1 MKLLKRAIVFA
12 HRYLGIV
19 LSLLVIMWFA
29 TGITMMYAGG
39 MPRLSE
45 QLRLERLA
53 DIDLTR
59 VRLTPAGAAERLA
72 VDVRRAQLVSLLD
85 RPVYRVD
92 GATVYADT
100 GDVLEGVGAR
110 EARAIA
116 ARFVRVPENQV
127 EHVRT
132 LDDID
137 QWTLQQHRALP
148 LHKFRVRDDAGTELY
163 VSEAT
168 GEVTM
173 LTTRRNRALAW
184 ISTIPH
190 WFYFTAM
197 RDNQPLWLGFVVWTS
212 AAACVLAL
220 LGLVLSV
227 TQLRKTRP
235 FTLRKAI
242 PYSGPMRWHY
252 VSGAVFGVFTLT
264 WAFSGLVSMEPW
276 AWTEAEGQAVDVRR
290 DVFTGGSPDLS
301 KFPAI
306 EATAWQRLLGGRGI
320 KEIDFARLQ
329 DEHYFVVR
337 QAPDG
342 AADSAEAEPRERLH
356 APYDITGRV
365 EPYRLLV
372 HAETLQVRA
381 EPFSAESLVTRLRA
395 AAPGA
400 PIVTS
405 ELLTDYDSYYYSRS
419 GQSPLPVLRVK
430 FGDPADTWV
439 YVDPGLG
446 EVVAAI
452 PYWSRVERWAYNG
465 LHSMDFAFWYKQ
477 PLWDVT
483 MLTLLLGGLTSSCL
497 GLVMGIRR
505 MRRAG
510 ARAVASWGDIT
521 VPSRPQPAGSAPA
534 LEPSAKR

>member
-1 MKLLKRAIVFA
+1 MKKLLILS
-12 HRYLGIV
+12 HRYLGIGI
-19 LSLLVIMWFA
+19 SLLAIMWFA

-39 MPRLSE
+39 MPRLGE

-53 DIDLTR
+53 NIDLAR
-59 VRLTPAGAAERLA
+59 VRLTPADAAERLG
-72 VDVRRAQLVSLLD
+72 VDVRRAQLVSLVD
-85 RPVYRVD
+85 RPVYRID

-100 GDVLEGVGAR
+100 GDVLEGVNAS

-116 ARFVRVPENQV
+116 ARFMRVPESDV

-137 QWTLQQHRALP
+137 QWTLQQHRSLP
-148 LHKFRVRDDAGTELY
+148 LHKFRVYDQAGTELY
-163 VSEAT
+163 VSEPT
-168 GEVTM
+168 GEIAM
-173 LTTRRNRALAW
+173 LTTERNRALAW

-212 AAACVLAL
+212 AAACVLAV
-220 LGLVLSV
+220 LGLMLSV

-235 FTLRKAI
+235 FTLTKAI

-252 VSGAVFGVFTLT
+252 VTGALFGVFTLT

-276 AWTEAEGQAVDVRR
+276 AWTEAPGVEVQRE
-290 DVFTGGSPDLS
+290 VFTGGAPDLS

-306 EATAWQRLLGGRGI
+306 DATAWPRLLGSRGI

-329 DEHYFVVR
+329 GEHYFVVR
-337 QAPDG
+337 LSPDVTE
-342 AADSAEAEPRERLH
+342 ATADPRERLH

-365 EPYRLLV
+365 EPSRVLL
-372 HAETLQVRA
+372 HAPTLQVRS
-381 EPFSAESLVTRLRA
+381 EPFSPDSLVTRLRA
-395 AAPGA
+395 ATSGA
-400 PIVTS
+400 PIATS

-419 GQSPLPVLRVK
+419 RQSPLPVLRVK

-439 YVDPGLG
+439 YVDPAMGQ
-446 EVVAAI
+446 VVAEI

-510 ARAVASWGDIT
+510 ARAARTLGQVPLREPRAAS
-521 VPSRPQPAGSAPA
+521 
-534 LEPSAKR
+534 

>member
-1 MKLLKRAIVFA
+1 MRLLKRSIVLA

-53 DIDLTR
+53 DLDLAR
-59 VRLTPAGAAERLA
+59 VRLTPAQAAEQLG
-72 VDVRRAQLVSLLD
+72 VDVRRAQLVSLRD
-85 RPVYRVD
+85 RPVYRMD

-100 GDVLEGVGAR
+100 GEVLEAVDAR

-116 ARFVRVPENQV
+116 ARFMRVPENQV

-132 LDDID
+132 SDEID
-137 QWTLQQHRALP
+137 QWTLQQHRSLP
-148 LHKFRVRDDAGTELY
+148 LHKFRVHDEAGTELY
-163 VSEAT
+163 VSEPT
-168 GEVTM
+168 GEITMVT
-173 LTTRRNRALAW
+173 TQRNRALAW
-184 ISTIPH
+184 VSTIPH

-220 LGLVLSV
+220 LGLILSV

-235 FTLRKAI
+235 FTLTKAI

-252 VSGAVFGVFTLT
+252 VTGAVFGLFTLT

-276 AWTEAEGQAVDVRR
+276 AWTEAPGVEVQRQ
-290 DVFTGGSPDLS
+290 VFTGGAPDLS
-301 KFPAI
+301 KFPAVDPSG
-306 EATAWQRLLGGRGI
+306 WQRLLGGRAI
-320 KEIDFARLQ
+320 KEIDLARLQ

-337 QAPDG
+337 QAPDAAG
-342 AADSAEAEPRERLH
+342 AAVDPRERLH

-365 EPYRLLV
+365 EPYRVLV
-372 HAETLQVRA
+372 HAATLQVRS
-381 EPFSAESLVTRLRA
+381 EPFSQDSLVTRLQA

-439 YVDPGLG
+439 YVDPAMGQ
-446 EVVAAI
+446 VVAEI

-483 MLTLLLGGLTSSCL
+483 MLALLFGGLTSSCL

-510 ARAVASWGDIT
+510 ARVARSLGDVST
-521 VPSRPQPAGSAPA
+521 PATPSVSRG
-534 LEPSAKR
+534 

>member
-1 MKLLKRAIVFA
+1 MKLLKRSIVLA

-19 LSLLVIMWFA
+19 IGLLVIMWFA

-53 DIDLTR
+53 DLDPAR
-59 VRLTPAGAAERLA
+59 VRLTPQDAAERLG
-72 VDVRRAQLVSLLD
+72 VDVRRAQLVSLAD
-85 RPVYRVD
+85 RPVYRID

-100 GDVLEGVGAR
+100 GDVLDTVNAR
-110 EARAIA
+110 QARAIA
-116 ARFVRVPENQV
+116 ARFMRVPERQV
-127 EHVRT
+127 EHLRT

-137 QWTLQQHRALP
+137 QWTLQQGRLLP
-148 LHKFRVRDDAGTELY
+148 LHKFRVLDDAGTELY
-163 VSEAT
+163 VAEAT
-168 GEVTM
+168 GEIAM

-212 AAACVLAL
+212 AAACVLAV
-220 LGLVLSV
+220 LGLILSV
-227 TQLRKTRP
+227 TQLRRSRP
-235 FTLRKAI
+235 FTLKKAI

-252 VSGAVFGVFTLT
+252 VTGAVFGLFTLT

-276 AWTEAEGQAVDVRR
+276 GWTEAPGVEVERE
-290 DVFTGGSPDLS
+290 VFTGGAPDLS
-301 KFPAI
+301 QFPAI
-306 EATAWQRLLGGRGI
+306 DATAWQRLLGGRAV
-320 KEIDFARLQ
+320 KEVDFARLQ
-329 DEHYFVVR
+329 NDHYFVVR
-337 QAPDG
+337 QAPE
-342 AADSAEAEPRERLH
+342 AAPIDPRERLH

-365 EPYRLLV
+365 EPYRVLV
-372 HAETLQVRA
+372 HAATLQVRD
-381 EPFSAESLVTRLRA
+381 EPFSAESLLTRLRA

-439 YVDPGLG
+439 YVDPAMGQ
-446 EVVAAI
+446 VVAEI

-483 MLTLLLGGLTSSCL
+483 MLTLLAGGLTSSCL
-497 GLVMGIRR
+497 GLFMGVRR
-505 MRRAG
+505 MRRAVQRRLPATG
-510 ARAVASWGDIT
+510 VDDGIASSARPEADQGLAGM
-521 VPSRPQPAGSAPA
+521 RGPAPTRS
-534 LEPSAKR
+534 